1 MNFSM
6 NNIKIT
12 IKVVSLLLLIVV
24 VMIIGY
30 ARVSTEDQNLE
41 RQIDA
46 LTEFGCDR
54 VLTEKVSGAVYDR
67 PVLQTILEMA
77 GRDDIIVVSE
87 LTRLSRST
95 KDLFNLVDRIG
106 KSGASIKSLKEPWLD
121 TTTPA
126 GQLMFTLIAGVAQFE
141 RDIIRQR
148 TKEGIKSARARG
160 RMGGRPKLESS
171 RIKEAL
177 VLYESKEFSL
187 AEIKRRTGVSH
198 TTIYRYSKERHN
210 NE

>member
-1 MNFSM
+1 M

-12 IKVVSLLLLIVV
+12 IKVISLLLLIVV
-24 VMIIGY
+24 IMIIGY
-30 ARVSTEDQNLE
+30 ARVSTEEQNLE

-46 LTEFGCDR
+46 LTEFGCER
-54 VLTEKVSGAVYDR
+54 VLTEKVSGTVYDR
-67 PVLQTILEMA
+67 PVLQTILEMV
-77 GRDDIIVVSE
+77 GKDDIIVVSE

-106 KSGASIKSLKEPWLD
+106 KSGASIKSLKEPWID

-141 RDIIRQR
+141 RDIIRLR

-177 VLYESKEFSL
+177 VLYESKVFSL

-198 TTIYRYSKERHN
+198 TTIYRYSKAKHY